1 MSSPKERLPGA
12 FYHIVR
18 RCHRREMRLSPSA
31 DMNGAITVLT
41 HDACEATG
49 LQIIATCWMGNH
61 YHAVVYDP
69 FARLS
74 EWTAHV
80 NGTLSRF
87 CNAIQGARGH
97 MWDAQE
103 DNDQELGDLET
114 VAKTVA
120 YVIANPVAAGLVHSP
135 SAYPGICTTLEM
147 VASDQGPTANRPKG
161 FFRAGG
167 PVSEIGEVAHH
178 CPPGIAPD
186 GFRAM
191 VKAALDPLLAEARR
205 ATKASARGFRGAA
218 AVQATDPFETAKR
231 VESKNVGLK
240 SKALRRMLAA
250 TPARVRAMVARY
262 LRFRTDYAIAR
273 AKLVQGVPNNAVI
286 FPAGTWRLWRYS
298 GARRHAPPLTMVKAA
313 A

>member
-1 MSSPKERLPGA
+1 
-12 FYHIVR
+12 
-18 RCHRREMRLSPSA
+18 
-31 DMNGAITVLT
+31 MNGAMTVLT
-41 HDACEATG
+41 HDACEAAG

-69 FARLS
+69 FARVS

-80 NGTLSRF
+80 NDTLSRF
-87 CNAIQGARGH
+87 CNATQRARGH

-135 SAYPGICTTLEM
+135 SAYPGICTTLDM

-161 FFRAGG
+161 IFRAGG

-178 CPPGIAPD
+178 CPPGIAAD
-186 GFRAM
+186 GFRAL

-205 ATKASARGFRGAA
+205 AAKVSARGFRGAA
-218 AVQATDPFETAKR
+218 AVKATDPFETAKR
-231 VESKNVGLK
+231 VETKNVGLK
-240 SKALRRMLAA
+240 SKSLRRMLAA
-250 TPARVRAMVARY
+250 TAARVRAMVARY
-262 LRFRTDYAIAR
+262 LRFQADYTIAR
-273 AKLVQGVPNNAVI
+273 AKLVEGVPNNAVM
-286 FPAGTWRLWRYS
+286 FPVGTWRLWRYS
-298 GARRHAPPLTMVKAA
+298 GARRHAPSLTVVKVAA
-313 A
+313 APVRPARPRTVSKNTPNAKR